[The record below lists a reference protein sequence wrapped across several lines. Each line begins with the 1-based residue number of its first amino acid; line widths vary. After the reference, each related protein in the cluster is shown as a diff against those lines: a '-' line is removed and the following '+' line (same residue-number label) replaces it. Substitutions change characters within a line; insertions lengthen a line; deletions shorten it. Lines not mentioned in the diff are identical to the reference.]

1 MSKPMH
7 PKQNDQTNS
16 KHNQTITQNPV
27 DTTSSEAAGIVRGS
41 LRTIRKTIENS
52 PSRTRSATTTVTR
65 NATKRIALSESTII
79 YPSFN
84 KTPAASEPPA
94 IHPSSYNKSSSL
106 WKIFAIPKRRWKG
119 IKGMPKNKP
128 VVKAS
133 EHLLHDVTSKVLGQ
147 EEEGKIKL
155 QDKESWRKIEYRRQQ
170 LAYWRNLAR
179 QAYFIS
185 ACKLQ
190 SNGLVFLFL
199 DIVFYMSIYTSKVS
213 NVPKTLLILL
223 LLLVALIKNTFIGI
237 AVFET
242 YEHVIDH
249 FEKSTLEN
257 HYHGTT
263 STTITANVEEGLH
276 NGAPKSSHFHKK
288 NTNGTS
294 LAQHFFAGT
303 AAGSVHS
310 ILHLSFESISF
321 LKLHRFRVNVYPT
334 LPFLLSHGSRDI
346 FHHGLSHALMFST
359 YEGMKRLLPSTLY
372 NDQNTTYNIAVQ
384 KHGTVSFLNIV
395 TIGVSGGVAGQVH
408 HVASHVLES
417 LLFVTEHRPKEQ
429 QGRSIRTISKNII
442 PSSRSIARSF
452 LPSALGFIAFEFGKS
467 LV

>member
-1 MSKPMH
+1 MSNPMH

-27 DTTSSEAAGIVRGS
+27 ETTSSEAAGIVRGS

-52 PSRTRSATTTVTR
+52 PNRTRSATTTVTR
-65 NATKRIALSESTII
+65 TATKRIASSESTII

-84 KTPAASEPPA
+84 KTSAASEPPA

-119 IKGMPKNKP
+119 VKGIPKKKP

-147 EEEGKIKL
+147 EEEGKIKQ

-170 LAYWRNLAR
+170 LTYWRNLAR
-179 QAYFIS
+179 RAYFIS
-185 ACKLQ
+185 A
-190 SNGLVFLFL
+190 S
-199 DIVFYMSIYTSKVS
+199 
-213 NVPKTLLILL
+213 
-223 LLLVALIKNTFIGI
+223 LIKNTFIGI

-257 HYHGTT
+257 HYYSTT
-263 STTITANVEEGLH
+263 STTITANVEEGLN
-276 NGAPKSSHFHKK
+276 NGAPKSPRFHKK
-288 NTNGTS
+288 STSGTS
-294 LAQHFFAGT
+294 LAQHFYAGT

-321 LKLHRFRVNVYPT
+321 FKLHRFRVNVYPT

-346 FHHGLSHALMFST
+346 CHHGLSHALMFST

-372 NDQNTTYNIAVQ
+372 NDQKTTYNTAGQ

-395 TIGVSGGVAGQVH
+395 TIGVAGGVAGQVH

-417 LLFVTEHRPKEQ
+417 LLFVTEHRPKQQ
-429 QGRSIRTISKNII
+429 QGRSIRAISKNIV

>member
-1 MSKPMH
+1 MSNPMH

-27 DTTSSEAAGIVRGS
+27 ETTSSEAAGIVRGS

-52 PSRTRSATTTVTR
+52 PNRTRSATTTVTR
-65 NATKRIALSESTII
+65 TATKRIASSESTII

-84 KTPAASEPPA
+84 KTSAASEPPA

-119 IKGMPKNKP
+119 VKGIPKKKP

-147 EEEGKIKL
+147 EEEGKIKQ

-170 LAYWRNLAR
+170 LTYWRNLAR
-179 QAYFIS
+179 RAYFIS

-190 SNGLVFLFL
+190 SNGLVFLLFL
-199 DIVFYMSIYTSKVS
+199 KCLFTSKVS

-257 HYHGTT
+257 HYYSTT
-263 STTITANVEEGLH
+263 STTITANVEEGLN
-276 NGAPKSSHFHKK
+276 NGAPKSPRFHKK
-288 NTNGTS
+288 STSGTS
-294 LAQHFFAGT
+294 LAQHFYAGT

-321 LKLHRFRVNVYPT
+321 FKLHRFRVNVYPT

-346 FHHGLSHALMFST
+346 CHHGLSHALMFST

-372 NDQNTTYNIAVQ
+372 NDQKTTYNTAGQ

-395 TIGVSGGVAGQVH
+395 TIGVAGGVAGQVH

-417 LLFVTEHRPKEQ
+417 LLFVTEHRPKQQ
-429 QGRSIRTISKNII
+429 QGRSIRAISKNIV